1 MGTLL
6 FIGSAV
12 ADVVVRIPHLPVTG
26 GDLHVSDQHVSLGG
40 CACNAYLAARGLHL
54 ADCTL
59 FAPVGGGVWG
69 DWVERALSSRGISS
83 AAPRVSAE
91 NGCCYCLVEDTG
103 ERTFLSHHG
112 AEYRFDRE
120 WFDRLDTAAFDG
132 VYLCGLEVEEATGP
146 EIIAALESRP
156 PQSLYFAP
164 GPRLTRISPALMA
177 RVLALHPVLHL
188 NQEEAASFTRT
199 DDVAAS
205 AEMLRRLTG
214 SDVIITLGADGAYL
228 CAADDCGVVPGV
240 PAHVVDTIGAGDAH
254 VGALMAARAAGRSLR
269 EAVTLANRVSAA
281 VVGVSGAELPQAA
294 WQALLPQVGA
304 AL

>member
-12 ADVVVRIPHLPVTG
+12 ADVVVRIPRLPVTG
-26 GDLHVSDQHVSLGG
+26 GDLHVSAQHVSLGG
-40 CACNAYLAARGLHL
+40 CACNAYLAARGLRL

-69 DWVERALSSRGISS
+69 DWVARALLTRGIAS
-83 AAPRVSAE
+83 AAPRVQAD

-112 AEYRFDRE
+112 AEYRFDRA
-120 WFDRLDTAAFDG
+120 WFQRVDTAAFDG

-156 PQSLYFAP
+156 PQRLYFAP

-177 RVLALHPVLHL
+177 RVLALRPVLHL
-188 NQEEAASFTRT
+188 NREEAASFTRT

-205 AEMLRRLTG
+205 AEMLYHLTG
-214 SDVIITLGADGAYL
+214 SEVVITLGADGAYF
-228 CAADDCGVVPGV
+228 CAADDCGVVPGF
-240 PAHVVDTIGAGDAH
+240 PAEVVDTIGAGDAH

-269 EAVTLANRVSAA
+269 EAVTIANRVSAA
-281 VVGVSGAELPQAA
+281 VVSVSGAELPQAA
-294 WQALLPQVGA
+294 WQALFPGTGD

>member
-40 CACNAYLAARGLHL
+40 CACNAYLAARGLGL
-54 ADCTL
+54 AECTL

-69 DWVERALSSRGISS
+69 DWVERALAERGISS
-83 AAPRVSAE
+83 AAPRVNAQ

-112 AEYRFDRE
+112 AEYRFARE
-120 WFDRLDTAAFDG
+120 WFNRVDTAAYDG

-156 PQSLYFAP
+156 PQRLYFAP

-205 AEMLRRLTG
+205 AEMLYHLTG
-214 SDVIITLGADGAYL
+214 SEVVITLGADGAYL
-228 CAADDCGVVPGV
+228 HAADDCGIVPGI
-240 PAHVVDTIGAGDAH
+240 PTQVVDTIGAGDAH
-254 VGALMAARAAGRSLR
+254 VGALMAAQAAGRSLR

-281 VVGVSGAELPQAA
+281 VVGVSGAELPEEA
-294 WQALLPQVGA
+294 WQALFPQAKA